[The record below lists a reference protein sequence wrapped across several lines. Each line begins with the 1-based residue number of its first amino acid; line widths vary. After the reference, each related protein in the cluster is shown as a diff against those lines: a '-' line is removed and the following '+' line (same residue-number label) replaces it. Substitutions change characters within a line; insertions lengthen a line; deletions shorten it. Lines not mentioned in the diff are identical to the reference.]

1 MNDVERTVNLEFKIE
16 VEALVDRELSSRD
29 VADIISEQWTISDAL
44 NVNHEGVYLRNV
56 IILEPEILN

>member
-1 MNDVERTVNLEFKIE
+1 MNSFERTVNLEFKIE
-16 VEALVDRELSSRD
+16 VEALVDQKLSSND
-29 VADIISEQWTISDAL
+29 VADMISEQWTISDAF